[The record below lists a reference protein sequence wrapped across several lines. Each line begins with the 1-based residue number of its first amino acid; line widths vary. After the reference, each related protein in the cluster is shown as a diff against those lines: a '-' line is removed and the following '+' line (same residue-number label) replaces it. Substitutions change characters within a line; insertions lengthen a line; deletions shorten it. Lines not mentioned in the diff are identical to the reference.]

1 MSDFSEASKDEFHGM
16 RRHRVAPLLEVLAEL
31 FGPWYYLYLV
41 PVAQGNRPDIQS
53 MRVVRDPCNTILRA
67 NSEWL
72 VETNI
77 MRCSLI

>member
-1 MSDFSEASKDEFHGM
+1 MSDFSEASADEFHGV
-16 RRHRVAPLLEVLAEL
+16 RRHRVAALLQVLPEL
-31 FGPWYYLYLV
+31 FGLWYYLYLV

-53 MRVVRDPCNTILRA
+53 MRVVRDPCNTVLSA
-67 NSEWL
+67 DSEWL